1 VDGPPAGADR
11 QQIMQFM
18 TTEHFTVQTARVFRR
33 DMDTSRVAFAVTAG
47 EPTGP
52 DHRS

>member
-18 TTEHFTVQTARVFRR
+18 TTLSGAIIALAL
-33 DMDTSRVAFAVTAG
+33 DTSRVAFAATAG

-52 DHRS
+52 DRRS